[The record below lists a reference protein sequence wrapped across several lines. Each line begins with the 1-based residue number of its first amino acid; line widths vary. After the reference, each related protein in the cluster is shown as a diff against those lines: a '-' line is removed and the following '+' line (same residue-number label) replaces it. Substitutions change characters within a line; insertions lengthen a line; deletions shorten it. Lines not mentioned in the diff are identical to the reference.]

1 MTETRAFIFGRRAG
15 FTRLNSG
22 RGARLAVAVSPLKLQ
37 LASDSDSLLTAQ
49 RGSAQ
54 QLRPRRAVFVR
65 ASPDSF
71 SARNADPR
79 SLCPQAHKASI
90 YLLPSLLIRTQSWR
104 SGRRDIT
111 DDTQQNTPLTQPQL
125 HFTVSPLHLLRTI
138 LKSVEFCSD
147 FRRRQLQL

>member
-1 MTETRAFIFGRRAG
+1 MTETRALIFGRRPG
-15 FTRLNSG
+15 FMRLNSG

-37 LASDSDSLLTAQ
+37 LASGSDRLLAVRSAAPTTA
-49 RGSAQ
+49 RSF
-54 QLRPRRAVFVR
+54 RAR
-65 ASPDSF
+65 LSRQF

-90 YLLPSLLIRTQSWR
+90 YLLPSFLIRTQSWR

-111 DDTQQNTPLTQPQL
+111 DDTQQNTPLTQPPL

-147 FRRRQLQL
+147 FRRRQVQL